1 MKRPRTVHFSDWRER
16 KRNVLISAVIF
27 AALLAPFRLISYY
40 VSSPQFITNFVPLF
54 GFSLLIL
61 AWCYYDSLER
71 GKVLRSRFRLLIVI
85 FGPLA
90 LFIYLFK
97 SRGFS
102 QGIVSSGVAL
112 LVYVGLLLVM
122 IVSALLVAV
131 VFVS

>member
-1 MKRPRTVHFSDWRER
+1 MKHARTVRLSDFSER
-16 KRNVLISAVIF
+16 KRNVLISAVVF
-27 AALLAPFRLISYY
+27 SALLGPFRLISFYID
-40 VSSPQFITNFVPLF
+40 SPRFITNFVSLF
-54 GFSLLIL
+54 GLSVLIL

-102 QGIVSSGVAL
+102 QGIVSTGVAL

-131 VFVS
+131 VFVP